1 MKRPR
6 TTMIAAALLLALG
19 TACTPGGNTDE
30 VAQAGTKASGTV
42 EFWHFFTDREAQA
55 IEDVVATF
63 EKKYPD
69 IDVKITAGQD
79 DAKMLQAISSGKGP
93 DVGLSYSTDIVG
105 KFCAS
110 NAWRDL
116 GPYIK
121 RDGVDLGQLPETVRS
136 YTSYHDKRCA
146 MPFLADV
153 YGLYYNK
160 TLLRQAGFDGP
171 PKTMS
176 ELATMAKKLT
186 KRAPNGTIQVA
197 GFIPLLNFYEHTP
210 QHVAPAWNAQWLT
223 ADEKSAIGGDP
234 NWPAMLSW
242 HKNLVDWYG
251 YDNLQ
256 KFTAGLGDEWSADNA
271 FQRGKLAI
279 AIDGEYRIAF
289 LRDQAPDLDFGTAP
303 LPVPDDAADRYGAGF
318 VTGNIAGISANSDN
332 PEASWALVRYLTTD
346 TGAQVT
352 LANAIK
358 NVPTTKDALAS
369 DELEVDEE
377 FKTFVDMFGDEH
389 TATTPPNSAGPK
401 YVELAQEYVN
411 SYLAGTATDLSG
423 GLEDLDGRIDQALD
437 LGR

>member
-1 MKRPR
+1 MKR
-6 TTMIAAALLLALG
+6 TTLIAAALVLVVA
-19 TACTPGGNTDE
+19 ACTPGGNSDE
-30 VAQAGTKASGTV
+30 VARAGEKASGTV
-42 EFWHFFTDREAQA
+42 EFWHFFTDREATA
-55 IEDVVATF
+55 IEDVVAKF
-63 EKKYPD
+63 EDKNPD

-79 DAKMLQAISSGKGP
+79 DAKMLQAISSGRGP

-116 GPYIK
+116 APYIK
-121 RDGVDLGQLPETVRS
+121 RDDVDLDQLPDTVRS

-160 TLLRQAGFDGP
+160 TLLQQAGYDGP

-176 ELATMAKKLT
+176 ELADMAKKLT

-197 GFIPLLNFYEHTP
+197 GFVPLLNFYEHTP
-210 QHVAPAWNAQWLT
+210 QHVAPVWDAKWLT
-223 ADEKSAIGGDP
+223 GDEKSAIGGDP
-234 NWPAMLSW
+234 NWPAMLEW
-242 HKNLVDWYG
+242 HKDLVDWYG

-271 FQRGKLAI
+271 FQRGKVAL

-289 LRDQAPDLDFGTAP
+289 LRDQAPDVDFGTAP
-303 LPVPDDAADRYGAGF
+303 LPVPDDVPDRYGAGF
-318 VTGNIAGISANSDN
+318 VTGNVAGISANSDN
-332 PEASWALVRYLTTD
+332 PEAAWALIRYLTTD
-346 TGAQVT
+346 TDAIIA
-352 LANAIK
+352 LANGIK
-358 NVPTTKDALAS
+358 NVPTTKDALTS
-369 DELEVDEE
+369 DRLEVDDA
-377 FKTFVDMFGDEH
+377 FRTFIDIFGHPD

-411 SYLAGTATDLSG
+411 AYLGGSSADLAG
-423 GLEDLDGRIDQALD
+423 GLKNLDGKIDRALD